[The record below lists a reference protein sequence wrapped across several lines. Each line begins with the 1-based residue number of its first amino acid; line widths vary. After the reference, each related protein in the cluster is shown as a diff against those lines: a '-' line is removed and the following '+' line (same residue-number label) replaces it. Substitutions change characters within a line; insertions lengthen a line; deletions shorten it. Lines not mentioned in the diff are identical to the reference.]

1 MILIQKPDKYSIE
14 KKKKNY
20 KPLTHMSIDRK
31 TFGVPVMAQ
40 WKQIRPGTMGFVGS
54 IPGLAQWVK
63 DLALQ

>member
-40 WKQIRPGTMGFVGS
+40 WLMNPTGNHEVQAWPRSVG
-54 IPGLAQWVK
+54 
-63 DLALQ
+63 